1 MFFLRDLEAMEGNGQ
16 KRDTLSISVVEIL
29 KMLLREGI
37 DWNVGVGT
45 VRTSI
50 VVQGQK
56 SGKRQF

>member
-1 MFFLRDLEAMEGNGQ
+1 MEGNGQ
-16 KRDTLSISVVEIL
+16 KRDTLSISVFEIL

>member
-16 KRDTLSISVVEIL
+16 KRDTLSISVFEIL